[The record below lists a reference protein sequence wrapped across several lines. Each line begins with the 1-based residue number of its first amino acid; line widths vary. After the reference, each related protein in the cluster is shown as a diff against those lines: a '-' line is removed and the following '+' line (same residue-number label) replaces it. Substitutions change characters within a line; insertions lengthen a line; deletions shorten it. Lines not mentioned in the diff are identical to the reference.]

1 MLKYTYLRIPEIHLV
16 LLEHLPADHASM
28 VDNDVEVGPGT
39 ELALPVGDSG
49 ERGDNEERPLNAHT
63 VDLLQE
69 CDGLDGLSQAHLV
82 CQDAV
87 SSDERRKKCKVKSKK
102 EEKTLTRHLILRGAC
117 PKICLSPVYSIQ
129 HEQGSLAL

>member
-1 MLKYTYLRIPEIHLV
+1 
-16 LLEHLPADHASM
+16 M
-28 VDNDVEVGPGT
+28 VDDDVEVGPGT
-39 ELALPVGDSG
+39 ELALPVGDGG

-87 SSDERRKKCKVKSKK
+87 SSDERGKNAKVTFHDRGGTKKNQSIKELRKNPDAPFNTQRCMCKNMFISSVQHAAWAGKSSS
-102 EEKTLTRHLILRGAC
+102 LTI
-117 PKICLSPVYSIQ
+117 
-129 HEQGSLAL
+129 